1 MQELKNHNLEYSH
14 KKSEDPVDHSLRIN
28 SLKISYDDQVIL
40 DIQKPMILTP
50 GIYALVGPSGRGK
63 STFLEALKL
72 GKEAIASVNG
82 EVILP
87 GSGSILMF
95 SQTDFIAGGNLSLLE
110 LLCHP
115 IKISQENERSITTNL
130 RAFLE
135 SLKTDEF
142 DFSDT
147 ISRIIER
154 FEERRYDWREVLS
167 GGEKKLVQL
176 CNFFVKA
183 SQEKTAAI
191 FLDESLNGMDPK
203 LTLNV
208 MKNIKE
214 AFAGKIVLIITHQH
228 EMQNSLYKMETSADF
243 FNTIIEFDSEGL
255 VTH

>member
-1 MQELKNHNLEYSH
+1 
-14 KKSEDPVDHSLRIN
+14 
-28 SLKISYDDQVIL
+28 
-40 DIQKPMILTP
+40 MILTP

-95 SQTDFIAGGNLSLLE
+95 SQTDFIASGNLSLLE

-115 IKISQENERSITTNL
+115 IKMSPENTGNITANL

-135 SLKTDEF
+135 SLKTDAL
-142 DFSDT
+142 DLSDT
-147 ISRIIER
+147 ISRLLER

-176 CNFFVKA
+176 CNFFIKA

-214 AFAGKIVLIITHQH
+214 AFAGKIVLIITHQS
-228 EMQNSLYKMETSADF
+228 EMQNNLFREENAEDF